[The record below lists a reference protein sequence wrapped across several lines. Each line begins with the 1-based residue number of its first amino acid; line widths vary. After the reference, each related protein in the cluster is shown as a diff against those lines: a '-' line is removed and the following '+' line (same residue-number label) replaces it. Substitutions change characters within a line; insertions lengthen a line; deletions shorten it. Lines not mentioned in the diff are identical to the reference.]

1 MGHGFSWIC
10 PNCGYAFSAQLGF
23 GFRYPWVCH
32 QLIQKARAGAYGAEW
47 QDLVETYPGTFLD
60 GEFVLLRC
68 ENCGSFDN
76 EALLTAYIPKD
87 AELQAKP
94 LTEKQWIGVP
104 EKEGYELYG
113 AYEHRCKDCG
123 GKMRPFRNKK
133 FWKTRARRYA
143 RTARQP

>member
-1 MGHGFSWIC
+1 MGIGLSLIC
-10 PNCGYAFSAQLGF
+10 PNCGYEFFAQLGC
-23 GFRYPWVCH
+23 GFKYPWVCH

-60 GEFVLLRC
+60 GDFVLLRC

-94 LTEKQWIGVP
+94 IP
-104 EKEGYELYG
+104 EKKVDSARGGRVRTRRGLRTPLQG
-113 AYEHRCKDCG
+113 LRRKDARLFG
-123 GKMRPFRNKK
+123 TRN
-133 FWKTRARRYA
+133 Y
-143 RTARQP
+143 